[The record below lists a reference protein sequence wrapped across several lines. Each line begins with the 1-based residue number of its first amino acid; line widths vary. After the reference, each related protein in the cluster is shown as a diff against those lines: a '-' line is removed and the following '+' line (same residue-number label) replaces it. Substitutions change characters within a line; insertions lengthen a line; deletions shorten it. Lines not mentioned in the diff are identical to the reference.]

1 MGAAI
6 VTTEAGYALT
16 VGPGDVDIVRFEQL
30 VAKGQRL
37 TVAGEMTAAP
47 AALGEALGLR
57 RGDRGTS
64 PTPKTRQPPQPSVLV
79 SVGSARVND
88 QT

>member
-1 MGAAI
+1 LGAAI
-6 VTTEAGYALT
+6 VTPKLAMPSPSDPAMSTSSA
-16 VGPGDVDIVRFEQL
+16 FEQL

-37 TVAGEMTAAP
+37 TADGEMTAAP

-64 PTPKTRQPPQPSVLV
+64 PTPKTRRP
-79 SVGSARVND
+79 
-88 QT
+88 T